1 MFSPASS
8 SPCMSTFHD
17 KLAPS
22 DKHHYWESFNS
33 VKLGVQSGKYQF
45 KKTVRQKISKKPIH
59 SMLRWD
65 VIEKDLV
72 SIKKNM
78 IAPNQEG
85 EIIVEEN
92 GQKRVY
98 LLHSENNQGKIRLI
112 PKSGDGIHKLD
123 GKAIS
128 EKFSIFMTSS
138 EQDFEK
144 LF

>member
-1 MFSPASS
+1 
-8 SPCMSTFHD
+8 
-17 KLAPS
+17 
-22 DKHHYWESFNS
+22 
-33 VKLGVQSGKYQF
+33 
-45 KKTVRQKISKKPIH
+45 
-59 SMLRWD
+59 MLRWD